1 MGIKLGSVIE
11 VVDGGTDILE
21 GNYTIDHLDPADLVV
36 PFRGTHSVDG
46 EVVWFRANGSV
57 YQFEEDTTTV
67 VHT

>member
-1 MGIKLGSVIE
+1 MGIKLGSIIE
-11 VVDGGTDILE
+11 VVDGGDNIPE

-36 PFRGTHSVDG
+36 PFRGTLDGSG